1 MDKPLSDLVVLDLTR
16 ALAGPIVGRLLA
28 DLGADVVK
36 VEPPAGDLTRA
47 MVPQVDGMS
56 VYYVQCNVGKRC
68 VSLDLATEEGRELF
82 LRMVERADIVLE
94 NYRPGVMGRL
104 GLSFDVLTER
114 NPRVILAS
122 VSGWG
127 HGNSRSAQG
136 AFAATIHS
144 EVGVTDTVAR
154 ARGDEPPRNDP
165 LAHADMFGG
174 LHTLGAVLAAL
185 HLRDRTGQ
193 GQAVEVSMAE
203 STLVAHDIAAAEL
216 SGLDPEDGFL
226 AGQHRTPIYR
236 LATGRAV
243 NITCDPTMDGGFAVW
258 HRAMGRPELADDPR
272 FATAAD
278 RRANRA
284 ALDAELA
291 AWVSTFSSAAALE
304 KALGWSTVL
313 VAEVRSV
320 SELADT
326 EWARER
332 GAFTSVELDTGTSVR
347 VPQSPWRFHAAD
359 AGAHPL
365 VGFQGQHNREVLAEL
380 AGATDAEI
388 DQLTSDGVLRERRP
402 GPRPPRPPQPS
413 RPPVSPGGR

>member
-47 MVPQVDGMS
+47 MVPQIDGMS
-56 VYYVQCNVGKRC
+56 VYYVSCNAGKRC
-68 VSLDLATEEGRELF
+68 VSLDLSRDEGRELF
-82 LRMVERADIVLE
+82 LRMVERADIVVE
-94 NYRPGVMGRL
+94 NYRPGVMSRL
-104 GLSFDVLTER
+104 GLSFDVLSER

-154 ARGDEPPRNDP
+154 ARHDDPPRNDP
-165 LAHADMFGG
+165 LSHADMFGG
-174 LHTLGAVLAAL
+174 LHTLAGVLAAL
-185 HLRDRTGQ
+185 HLRYRTGR

-236 LATGRAV
+236 LGTGRWV
-243 NITCDPTMDGGFAVW
+243 NITCDPIMDGGFAVW
-258 HRAMGRPELADDPR
+258 HRAMDRPDLAEDPR

-291 AWVSTFSSAAALE
+291 AWVSTFSDPAALE
-304 KALGWSTVL
+304 EALAVSTVL

-320 SELADT
+320 IELAAT
-326 EWARER
+326 PWAEER
-332 GAFTSVELDTGTSVR
+332 GAFTSVELHTGTRVR
-347 VPQSPWRFHAAD
+347 IPQSPWRFHAAH
-359 AGAHPL
+359 AGAEPL

-380 AGATDAEI
+380 AGATDAEL
-388 DQLTSDGVLRERRP
+388 DELTGAGVLSQRRP
-402 GPRPPRPPQPS
+402 RDG
-413 RPPVSPGGR
+413 